1 MKKNKKTT
9 NPQPNQKKKKKK
21 DGFLKHMNCIKELDM
36 HLF

>member
-1 MKKNKKTT
+1 MKKKPTKKQQTH
-9 NPQPNQKKKKKK
+9 NQIKSKV